1 MKKIIL
7 SFLFVTCC
15 VTMNA
20 QNIIDRATIK
30 NSPNQVVEFSV
41 EDVKLLKENFNQI
54 SESQAKFLF
63 QLFEIKYS
71 ALSRDLTEQELI
83 ELTDSMKARTRAVL
97 GDDLYL
103 EISQNQE
110 LFYRMT
116 GLAYL
121 AKQ

>member
-1 MKKIIL
+1 
-7 SFLFVTCC
+7 
-15 VTMNA
+15 MNA

>member
-30 NSPNQVVEFSV
+30 SSPNQVVEFSV

>member
-1 MKKIIL
+1 
-7 SFLFVTCC
+7 
-15 VTMNA
+15 MNA

-30 NSPNQVVEFSV
+30 SSPNQVVEFSV

>member
-1 MKKIIL
+1 
-7 SFLFVTCC
+7 
-15 VTMNA
+15 MNA
-20 QNIIDRATIK
+20 QTTIDRTTIK
-30 NSPNQVVEFSV
+30 NSPGQVIEFSA
-41 EDVKLLKENFNQI
+41 EEIKLLKENFNQI

-63 QLFEIKYS
+63 QLFEIKYT
-71 ALSRDLTEQELI
+71 ALSKDLTEKELI
-83 ELTDSMKARTRAVL
+83 ELTDSMKARTRVVL

-121 AKQ
+121 GK

>member
-1 MKKIIL
+1 
-7 SFLFVTCC
+7 
-15 VTMNA
+15 MNA
-20 QNIIDRATIK
+20 QNTIDRATIK
-30 NSPNQVVEFSV
+30 SSPNQVVEFSV

-71 ALSRDLTEQELI
+71 ALSKDLTEQELI